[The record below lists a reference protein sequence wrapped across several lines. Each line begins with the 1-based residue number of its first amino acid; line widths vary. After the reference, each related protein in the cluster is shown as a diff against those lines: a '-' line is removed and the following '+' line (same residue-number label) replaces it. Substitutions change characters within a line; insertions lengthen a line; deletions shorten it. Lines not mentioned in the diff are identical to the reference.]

1 MSAARG
7 MIAAP
12 RIDEPASP
20 LASNPE
26 AAKLSGYP
34 AFDWLRFVL
43 ASVVVLDHGGFRF
56 LPFMTGSLAVK
67 VFFALSGWL
76 IGGILLR
83 TTRAELPRFFFNR
96 TTRIWI
102 PYALAIVLLY
112 GVAVAKEGIDVFW
125 FKYLLLDVTFTHQ
138 LYTVFPAAHAEL
150 PLGGSGHQFWS
161 IAVEEQFY
169 LLAPLVMLWLPG
181 GRSLRV
187 WLPIAL
193 VALLLGSHAAS
204 ISLGVL
210 LAVLHRDHGI
220 GDRAGV
226 RRMAAIVAVGCAA
239 LLWRFGTNPVVAP
252 IFAAAT
258 VLALALPGGRQPIA
272 LLLGGLSYP
281 LYLNHWTAAFVVH
294 FAQRH
299 GLGKAAWLP
308 AFYLCA
314 VLIAL
319 GLYWAVDRPVQQRRN
334 GWYSAALGR
343 RMGVVAYTLVA
354 CGIVLGGAMHRWGP
368 HASVAAGAG

>member
-1 MSAARG
+1 MAG
-7 MIAAP
+7 
-12 RIDEPASP
+12 
-20 LASNPE
+20 NPE
-26 AAKLSGYP
+26 AAKLSAYP

-43 ASVVVLDHGGFRF
+43 ASIVVLEHGGFRI
-56 LPFMTGSLAVK
+56 LPFLTGSLAVK
-67 VFFALSGWL
+67 LFFALSGWL

-83 TTRAELPRFFFNR
+83 TGRPELSRFFFNR

-102 PYALAIVLLY
+102 PYGLAILLLY
-112 GVAVAKEGIDVFW
+112 GVAAAKEGIDVFW

-138 LYTVFPAAHAEL
+138 LYTFFPAAHAEL
-150 PLGGSGHQFWS
+150 PLDGSGHQFWS

-181 GRSLRV
+181 GRSIRV

-193 VALLLGSHAAS
+193 VTLLLGWQAAP

-210 LAVLHRDHGI
+210 LAILHRDHGI
-220 GDRAGV
+220 GDRPGV
-226 RRMAAIVAVGCAA
+226 RRAAAAFAVVCAVALWRLDDSHIVAP
-239 LLWRFGTNPVVAP
+239 L
-252 IFAAAT
+252 FATAT
-258 VLALALPGGRQPIA
+258 VLALARPGGRRPIA

-281 LYLNHWTAAFVVH
+281 LYLNHWIAAFIVH

-299 GLGKAAWLP
+299 GLSATAWLP

-319 GLYWAVDRPVQQRRN
+319 ALYMAVDRPVQQWRN
-334 GWYSAALGR
+334 GWYSPALGR
-343 RMGVVAYTLVA
+343 RMGIAAYTLVA
-354 CGIVLGGAMHRWGP
+354 CGILLGGAMHLWGP
-368 HASVAAGAG
+368 HAVVATGNG